1 MSEVHPGSAM
11 PRTLPVPGYL
21 QSRRSLTPTG
31 REWCRRY
38 QQKLRAS
45 DTLVVVSLVSI
56 AGLLLF
62 RTNDN
67 PSPDTVRLYIFMSC
81 AIIGT
86 WLITLELFRTRDRRL
101 IGSGAAEYKQVLHA
115 SAAAFGVLAAVFV
128 LLGTGHVRSFFL
140 VDMPLGTGA
149 LLASRWL
156 WRRHLYGQRSF
167 GHYLSNV
174 LVLGRS
180 RDVTYVVNQIERFAG
195 ASYQVVGAVL
205 EETDQAAVPSGS
217 GRSVRNVGSL
227 DDVEG
232 AVRATGADAVIIAG
246 EVKGGTGYIRDL
258 GWQLERTSTEII
270 LASSLTNV
278 AGPRIRIR
286 PVEGL
291 PLMHVQLPQFE
302 GGKHVVKRLMD
313 ISISAL
319 ALLLLAPLF
328 GAIAL
333 AVMLD
338 SEGGALYSQNR
349 VGRRGRHFRMYKF
362 RSMVQSADSQL
373 AQLTASNEGAGLLF
387 KIRDDPRVTRVG
399 RFIRK
404 YSLDELPQFYN
415 VLRGD
420 MSLVGPRP
428 PLPREACNYEGHV
441 HRRLYIKPGL
451 TGLWQINGRSDLI
464 WDEAVRLDLYYV
476 ENWSVGGDLAIMWR
490 TVHVMLNPVGAY

>member
-1 MSEVHPGSAM
+1 MSDADSAL
-11 PRTLPVPGYL
+11 PRTLPVVAY
-21 QSRRSLTPTG
+21 RRRVRPLTLTG
-31 REWCRRY
+31 RRWCRRY
-38 QQKLRAS
+38 QLKLRLS
-45 DTLVVVSLVSI
+45 DTLVVVAAVSA
-56 AGLLLF
+56 AGLLLYSAEAS
-62 RTNDN
+62 
-67 PSPDTVRLYIFMSC
+67 PSPSTISRYIFTSC
-81 AIIGT
+81 SIIGA
-86 WLITLELFRTRDRRL
+86 WLLMLEVFRTRDRRL
-101 IGSGAAEYKQVLHA
+101 IGSGAGEYKQVLTA
-115 SAAAFGVLAAVFV
+115 SAAAFGLLAAAFI
-128 LLGTGHVRSFFL
+128 LLGTAHFRSFFL
-140 VDMPLGTGA
+140 VDMPLGAGA

-156 WRRHLYGQRSF
+156 WRRHLNGQRSF
-167 GHYLSNV
+167 GYYLSNV
-174 LVLGRS
+174 LVLGRCS
-180 RDVTYVVNQIERFAG
+180 DVGYVINQIEKFAG

-205 EETDQAAVPSGS
+205 EEPEHAAVSSGS
-217 GRSVRNVGSL
+217 GRAVRNVGRM
-227 DDVEG
+227 DDVER
-232 AVRATGADAVIIAG
+232 AIAATGADAVIIAG
-246 EVKGGTGYIRDL
+246 EVSGGAGYIREL
-258 GWQLERTSTEII
+258 GWQLERSATEII

-291 PLMHVQLPQFE
+291 PLMHVELPQFE

-313 ISISAL
+313 ITISAA

-333 AVMLD
+333 AVILD
-338 SEGGALYSQNR
+338 SEGGALYSQDR
-349 VGRRGRHFRMYKF
+349 VGRRGQHFRMYKF

-451 TGLWQINGRSDLI
+451 TGLWQINGRSDLS

-476 ENWSVGGDLAIMWR
+476 ENWSVTGDLMIMWR
-490 TVHVMLNPVGAY
+490 TFRVMLNPVGAY